1 MAFRRRCARILLSV
15 SVALAFATIPLRV
28 AVKNSGA
35 ELSLQ
40 SALAK
45 DGTGKGGGNGSG
57 KDGGNGKGGNGK
69 DGAGGK
75 GGGSGKGGKG
85 PAGKSPDKNN
95 APDSGTR
102 VNSSSGDLV
111 QFSGTNIDV
120 LHRNGMRERV
130 KAGRYLMKD
139 GRGRII
145 IERRATGADFARLRD
160 MMD

>member
-1 MAFRRRCARILLSV
+1 MRPHIVVGIGGAGLRNDPSSRGREELGSGTPPAKCVGQRR
-15 SVALAFATIPLRV
+15 
-28 AVKNSGA
+28 
-35 ELSLQ
+35 
-40 SALAK
+40 
-45 DGTGKGGGNGSG
+45 TGKGGGNRSG

-85 PAGKSPDKNN
+85 PAGNLPTRIT
-95 APDSGTR
+95 PPSGTR